1 MADPA
6 CVSRF
11 PARGREP
18 NPAPAR
24 VIPCAR
30 FRPRRPRQAAPV
42 ENRLSTRDDAP
53 PAARILRNP
62 GPDVRIFGLTPAE
75 RLRRAFVRAGCR
87 DIAVVAPDDADANA
101 ATAAVVCRGDVVLD
115 ERLVAALVA
124 RPATLLVAPG
134 IGAIA
139 AHVAAAEI
147 RAAQAVVAGRETP
160 AALASCKTVAP
171 EGLAPAWL
179 PNLRK
184 REPAWVERATPERV
198 PAIEARAFAASYKG
212 VTDLVTRWLWPRPA
226 AAATR
231 WCARRGV
238 SPNQVTVLSWLLAVL
253 AAWLFLR
260 GAFGTGLLVAWAM
273 TFLDTVDGKLARVT
287 LTSSRLGDVL
297 DHGLDLL
304 HPPFWYLAWGVGV
317 GADHALAT
325 AVVVGGYLAGRLL
338 EGTFLAAFRFET
350 HSWRPLDAAFRTVTA
365 RRNPNLILL
374 SVGTLF
380 LRPDLGLVM
389 VALWTVASL
398 LFHAVRLGQALAARR
413 RGDPVVAWDAV
424 GSGG

>member
-1 MADPA
+1 
-6 CVSRF
+6 
-11 PARGREP
+11 
-18 NPAPAR
+18 
-24 VIPCAR
+24 
-30 FRPRRPRQAAPV
+30 
-42 ENRLSTRDDAP
+42 LSTPRDDAA
-53 PAARILRNP
+53 PAARILRDS

-75 RLRRAFVRAGCR
+75 RLRRAFARAGCR
-87 DIAVVAPDDADANA
+87 DIAVVAADDAGANGA
-101 ATAAVVCRGDVVLD
+101 ASAVVCRGDVVLD

-124 RPATLLVAPG
+124 RPATLLAAKEL
-134 IGAIA
+134 GAIA
-139 AHVAAAEI
+139 AHVSAADLPL
-147 RAAQAVVAGRETP
+147 AQAVVTGREAP
-160 AALASCKTVAP
+160 AALAVETVAP
-171 EGLAPAWL
+171 ERLVSAWL

-184 REPAWVERATPERV
+184 REPAWVCAATPERV
-198 PAIEARAFAASYKG
+198 REIEAHAFAASYKG

-238 SPNQVTVLSWLLAVL
+238 SPNQVTVASWLLAIL
-253 AAWLFLR
+253 AGFLFLR
-260 GAFGTGLLVAWAM
+260 GAFALGLIAAWAM

-304 HPPFWYLAWGVGV
+304 HPPFWYLAWGIGV
-317 GADHALAT
+317 GAGHAPAT
-325 AVVVGGYLAGRLL
+325 AVVVAGYVVGRLL
-338 EGTFLAAFRFET
+338 EGAFLAAFRFET

-380 LRPDLGLVM
+380 FRPDLGLVM

-398 LFHAVRLGQALAARR
+398 AFHTVRLAQAFAARR
-413 RGDPVVAWDAV
+413 RGEVVVAWDAA
-424 GSGG
+424 GTGG